1 MSCYL
6 IEMWS
11 IAIFGINFWYGFT
24 AKMFEFDPPNAKDYE
39 WDEAELFR
47 TLHAEFVIKGFTKMP
62 KGMTGLDSG

>member
-1 MSCYL
+1 MDEDPRALLRL
-6 IEMWS
+6 IKHS
-11 IAIFGINFWYGFT
+11 Y
-24 AKMFEFDPPNAKDYE
+24 KMFEFDPPNAKDYE